1 MSIVAIIIQAR
12 STSTRFPN
20 KILENVGTRPM
31 LKCVIDNC
39 KASAEYINK
48 INMNKRATA
57 LVAMVVPLND
67 PIIKR
72 WTNCVPIFAGSEQ
85 DVLSRYVQAQKELR
99 ADYVCRVT
107 SDCPMLPPYII
118 SKHITLAVM
127 NEYDYVSNVDPRF
140 RTSPDRWDCE
150 VISSRMLDWLGQN
163 AQTPEEKE
171 HVTLKARTD
180 PPPWIRHGVTIG
192 FYDLAD
198 IKISVDTTD
207 DLEKVR
213 NEWAKVRTK
222 VDTALEYFGEYNVHR
237 F

>member
-1 MSIVAIIIQAR
+1 
-12 STSTRFPN
+12 
-20 KILENVGTRPM
+20 
-31 LKCVIDNC
+31 
-39 KASAEYINK
+39 
-48 INMNKRATA
+48 
-57 LVAMVVPLND
+57 
-67 PIIKR
+67 
-72 WTNCVPIFAGSEQ
+72 
-85 DVLSRYVQAQKELR
+85 
-99 ADYVCRVT
+99 
-107 SDCPMLPPYII
+107 
-118 SKHITLAVM
+118 M

-140 RTSPDRWDCE
+140 RTSPDGWDCE